1 MYCQTELLKIF
12 GLRMRKTN
20 QYLFLL
26 HQIFIYFFRNPFFIS
41 EMTKHIL
48 LSIFQV
54 NSHVKER
61 LPIAGCYHFLVT
73 VLEGLHLDINKWP
86 HENEKA
92 LTPFYHKKTFDRKW
106 IKIPIWC
113 PTFIFYQNIF
123 YDKMDLKVISA
134 TKL

>member
-1 MYCQTELLKIF
+1 
-12 GLRMRKTN
+12 
-20 QYLFLL
+20 
-26 HQIFIYFFRNPFFIS
+26 
-41 EMTKHIL
+41 MTKHIL

-61 LPIAGCYHFLVT
+61 LPIADYYDFLVT

-86 HENEKA
+86 HENKKV
-92 LTPFYHKKTFDRKW
+92 LIPFYHKKTFDRKW

-123 YDKMDLKVISA
+123 YDRMDLKVISA